1 MIDDAEFARRL
12 RMLRAYLD
20 LTLEEASGHLD
31 LSASTLSKREH
42 ADENGTKMR
51 TADRFHMA
59 AVYIELSGWPPE
71 FFTEER
77 MPSIPVPRPVEDD
90 LDPADVVDLV
100 ERDRDGGE
108 GSAEPG

>member
-20 LTLEEASGHLD
+20 LTLEQASDHLD

-42 ADENGTKMR
+42 ADTNGSKMR

-77 MPSIPVPRPVEDD
+77 MPEIPRPEPAEDD
-90 LDPADVVDLV
+90 LEPADVVDLV
-100 ERDRDGGE
+100 ERDRDDDG
-108 GSAEPG
+108 GSAAL

>member
-1 MIDDAEFARRL
+1 MIDDAEFARRI

-20 LTLEEASGHLD
+20 LTLEEASDHLD

-42 ADENGTKMR
+42 ADTNGSKMR

-59 AVYIELSGWPPE
+59 AVYVELSGWPPE

-77 MPSIPVPRPVEDD
+77 MPVIPRPSGVEDD
-90 LDPADVVDLV
+90 LEPADVVDLV
-100 ERDRDGGE
+100 ERDRDDDGG
-108 GSAEPG
+108 SVAH